1 MSNLKKYLEFR
12 KRLAYKLV
20 TSYGLLLILFIT
32 IAFNL
37 DKFDARKFSPL
48 SAKDQIFFKN
58 ESFETG
64 KSLNLD
70 EVFDRNLSV
79 ETPNGFDVILEDK
92 KTGNLSGV
100 NQSNI
105 KALQFFIYQS
115 QQTEEPLQRRFENS
129 EIYGPFV
136 VKSENHT
143 YNQYFIKAVRCSKRV
158 D

>member
-1 MSNLKKYLEFR
+1 MSNLVKKYLEFR

-58 ESFETG
+58 ESFETE

-79 ETPNGFDVILEDK
+79 ETSNGFDVILEDK
-92 KTGNLSGV
+92 KLV
-100 NQSNI
+100 I
-105 KALQFFIYQS
+105 
-115 QQTEEPLQRRFENS
+115 
-129 EIYGPFV
+129 
-136 VKSENHT
+136 
-143 YNQYFIKAVRCSKRV
+143 
-158 D
+158 

>member
-1 MSNLKKYLEFR
+1 M
-12 KRLAYKLV
+12 

-70 EVFDRNLSV
+70 EVLI
-79 ETPNGFDVILEDK
+79 E
-92 KTGNLSGV
+92 
-100 NQSNI
+100 
-105 KALQFFIYQS
+105 IYQ
-115 QQTEEPLQRRFENS
+115 L
-129 EIYGPFV
+129 
-136 VKSENHT
+136 KHLM
-143 YNQYFIKAVRCSKRV
+143 
-158 D
+158 DLM